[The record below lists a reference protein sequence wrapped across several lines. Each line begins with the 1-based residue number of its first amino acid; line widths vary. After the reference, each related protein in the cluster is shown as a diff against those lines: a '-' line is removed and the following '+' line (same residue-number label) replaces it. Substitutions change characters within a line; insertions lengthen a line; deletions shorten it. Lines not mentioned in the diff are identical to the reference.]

1 MLQVHDF
8 CYSFSVNDLLAIS
21 QRDSDSEL
29 VVSWSSPE
37 GHSDAYINQY
47 YVRVTNYSLDL
58 VANKTVPANTTSI
71 NITDLG
77 KFFIGSIK
85 ILYAYFLHFR
95 SFYSI

>member
-21 QRDSDSEL
+21 HSDSDSEL
-29 VVSWSSPE
+29 IVSWSPPE
-37 GHSDAYINQY
+37 GHSDTDINQY

-58 VANKTVPANTTSI
+58 VANKTIPANTTSV

-77 KFFIGSIK
+77 KFFMGSIK
-85 ILYAYFLHFR
+85 IL
-95 SFYSI
+95 